1 MNLEPVTAMA
11 FNDSLHLRYFNC
23 CMDCRSFG
31 SFSAAIA
38 VFLGVEKIDGKIVPS
53 LSFTQL
59 ILSCF
64 A

>member
-1 MNLEPVTAMA
+1 MEPVTALVS
-11 FNDSLHLRYFNC
+11 NESLHLRCIDC

-38 VFLGVEKIDGKIVPS
+38 GYLGVEKIDGKIVPS